1 MYLEELKTY
10 LNEVFLNKESLSMEE
25 IMKKIEDYFFTS
37 NIQSQKLNNNQPKKN
52 INNNRRK
59 CNNKRNNIP
68 IKAKRVEQPA
78 QIIPNSFLKN
88 YPGRKVV
95 SFCIWGKTKLY
106 HYGLWENAILLP
118 KLYPGWEMVVY
129 YTQTA
134 DLEVLNHLKNLP
146 YVTLNKI
153 NVENGSQ
160 NAMLRFLAG
169 FDTQYDVVI
178 SRDADSRLL
187 QRDAEA
193 VKEWLKSDKNFHIM
207 RDHPANRSLIMA
219 GMWGVR
225 NKILCKPEIIEQFW
239 KYIKN
244 PEYKKWGNEQK
255 YLNKYIYPLVKN
267 TSMVHSNFF
276 RPEPFARP
284 FPRTSNPRNKGFV
297 GMTTS
302 YFPNAKGQFKIPD
315 GFRAFKKRDLN

>member
-1 MYLEELKTY
+1 MEELKAY
-10 LNEVFLNKESLSMEE
+10 LNQVFLNKETLTMDELIAQVEE
-25 IMKKIEDYFFTS
+25 YFFPK
-37 NIQSQKLNNNQPKKN
+37 NKKPPKKCCPQKCKIQPK
-52 INNNRRK
+52 
-59 CNNKRNNIP
+59 NNKP
-68 IKAKRVEQPA
+68 TKPPKPTPPAEAKPDT
-78 QIIPNSFLKN
+78 FLKD

-118 KLYPGWEMVVY
+118 KLFPGWEMVVY

-134 DLEVLNHLKNLP
+134 DLEVINHLKNLP
-146 YVTLNKI
+146 YVSLHQI

-178 SRDADSRLL
+178 SRDADARLL

-225 NKILCKPEIIEQFW
+225 NKILCRPEIIEQFW
-239 KYIKN
+239 NYIRN
-244 PEYKKWGNEQK
+244 PEYKKWGNDQK
-255 YLNKYIYPLVKN
+255 YLGKYIYPLIKD
-267 TSMVHSNFF
+267 TAMVHSIFYK
-276 RPEPFARP
+276 PEKFALP
-284 FPRTSNPRNKGFV
+284 FPKTALPRHKGFV
-297 GMTTS
+297 GMTS
-302 YFPNAKGQFKIPD
+302 KNFVNSQKKFNLPADFKT
-315 GFRAFKKRDLN
+315 GKKREL